1 MKVALVHDYLNQ
13 AGGAERVLGVLH
25 RMFPEAPIYTTIL
38 DRRAL
43 WAPLRDADIRT
54 SWMQHLP
61 GLRRHFKK
69 YLPLYPRAIEQFDLR
84 AFDLVISSSS
94 AFAKGARVRAGAHHV
109 CYCHTPMRFAWDFDR
124 YIAREGFPPGTRLA
138 LLPIIRYLRRWDL
151 TTKDRPHLYIANS
164 SAVQQR
170 IRTTYGRTS
179 EIVFPPVDIARYAPS
194 PVTADYYLVV
204 ARLNG
209 YKRIDLAIEAFNAL
223 RSPLLVIGDGPQ
235 RPRLQ
240 RIAGPT
246 VHFGGRLSDGEVA
259 KHLAQCRGL
268 VFPGEEDF
276 GIAPIEAALS
286 GRPVVAF
293 KAGGALDTVQDGR
306 TGVFFE
312 EASPRALI
320 DAVRRCEQ
328 IVWDRAMLRK
338 HGEQFSEQVFRAR
351 IGALL
356 HDIVTRGSVY
366 SSAVR

>member
-38 DRRAL
+38 DRHAL
-43 WAPLRDADIRT
+43 WPPLRDADIRT

-69 YLPLYPRAIEQFDLR
+69 YLPLYPRAVEGFDLR
-84 AFDLVISSSS
+84 AYDLVISSSS
-94 AFAKGARVRAGAHHV
+94 AFAKGARVRPGAQHV

-151 TTKDRPHLYIANS
+151 TTKDRPHFYIANS

-170 IRTTYGRTS
+170 IRTTYGRAS
-179 EIVFPPVDIARYAPS
+179 EIVYPPVDTTRYVPS
-194 PVTADYYLVV
+194 TTTENYYLVV

-209 YKRIDLAIEAFNAL
+209 YKRIDLAVEAFNAL
-223 RSPLLVIGDGPQ
+223 GCPLLIIGDGPQ
-235 RPRLQ
+235 RARLQ

-246 VHFGGRLSDGEVA
+246 VHFAGRLSDGEVA
-259 KHLAQCRGL
+259 RHLARCRGL

-293 KAGGALDTVQDGR
+293 KAGGALDTVQDGC

-320 DAVRRCEQ
+320 DAVHRCED
-328 IVWDRAMLRK
+328 IAWDSTYLRT
-338 HGEQFSEQVFRAR
+338 HGEQFSEQAFRSR
-351 IGALL
+351 IGVLL
-356 HDIVTRGSVY
+356 DGVVGRQGGF
-366 SSAVR
+366 AVR